1 MERKQPRTR
10 LFLGAVTAGY
20 LCATTN
26 ATVTHSLHTLIAL
39 ALTAGCA
46 QRAST
51 PARVTAPQPA
61 ATAPVA
67 GPVPEQQAQARGPLA
82 SLASDALVVLPVQR
96 VAVTV
101 PGWTEKVGDPKAY
114 LSSVDDE
121 IAFAVRERAIRGKWA
136 FAPELARSARRNP
149 TYAVDPYTIAIEN
162 LAPVERDADKIIAE
176 PLSGQLRA
184 FAGLF
189 GARYAFIPV
198 DLRVASDASGGGRA
212 TLHVVVVDTRSAKLM
227 WKGDVSGDV
236 AREFSPAIAAG
247 LAGRVADLF
256 ITPAR

>member
-1 MERKQPRTR
+1 MS
-10 LFLGAVTAGY
+10 AVTPGY

-39 ALTAGCA
+39 SLTVACASSSNPAPGATPTATPSVGVETSTAGER
-46 QRAST
+46 Q
-51 PARVTAPQPA
+51 
-61 ATAPVA
+61 
-67 GPVPEQQAQARGPLA
+67 ERGPLA
-82 SLASDALVVLPVQR
+82 SLGSEPLVVLPVQTVR
-96 VAVTV
+96 VTV
-101 PGWTEKVGDPKAY
+101 PGWTEKVGDPRAY
-114 LSSVDDE
+114 LTTLDDE
-121 IAFAVRERAIRGKWA
+121 FAFAIRERSIRGKWA
-136 FAPELARSARRNP
+136 FPPDLARSARRNP
-149 TYAVDPYTIAIEN
+149 TYAVDPYTIAIDN

-198 DLRVASDASGGGRA
+198 SLRLAPEASGGGRA
-212 TLHVVVVDTRSAKLM
+212 TLHVVVVDTRSATLM

-236 AREFSPAIAAG
+236 AQTFSPAIAAG